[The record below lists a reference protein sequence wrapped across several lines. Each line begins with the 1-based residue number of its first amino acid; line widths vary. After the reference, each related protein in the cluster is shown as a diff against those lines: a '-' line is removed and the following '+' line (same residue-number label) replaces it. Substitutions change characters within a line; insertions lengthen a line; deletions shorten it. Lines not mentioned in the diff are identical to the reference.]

1 MITERGNVAKRENS
15 IVISTLKKNELIIF
29 TTIGRLKGMFLTRY
43 FCIKK
48 FTHFIIA
55 I

>member
-1 MITERGNVAKRENS
+1 MAERENS
-15 IVISTLKKNELIIF
+15 IAISTLNNNEIIIF
-29 TTIGRLKGMFLTRY
+29 TTIGRLKSTFLTRY

-48 FTHFIIA
+48 FTYFIIA